1 MRRCL
6 AAPKI
11 AAMKFERDLPL
22 PSSSMGQYATELFD
36 RIGGMRSILE
46 ALPAAIYTTDAEGR
60 ITSFND
66 EAVRFSGRVPQL
78 GTDSWCVT
86 WKLYSPDG
94 TPLPHDQC
102 PMAVALRE
110 GRPVRG
116 VSAIAERPDGT
127 RVHFMPFPTPIKDA
141 NGKVIGAVNML
152 VDITEQK
159 RAEEA
164 QARLAAIVASS
175 VDAIFGTSLDGTI
188 QTWNRGAERLFGYS
202 AAEALG
208 QPVTI
213 IIPEDRHAEEAE
225 LSARIA
231 RGEVVMNFETVRR
244 TKDGRRFEIS
254 LTASPIR
261 NAAGRVVG
269 ASRIPRDITERKRAE
284 EARARLAAIVASSDD
299 AIVSKSLDGII
310 RTWNRGAER
319 MFVYTAEEA
328 VGKHITLI
336 IPEERRT
343 EADMVLGK
351 IGRGEVVD
359 HFETVRRAKDGRL
372 LDISL
377 TVSPIRDA
385 KGQVIGASKIA
396 RDISERRRMDA
407 ELGTLVAALRE
418 ADTRKDEFI
427 AMLAHELR
435 NPLSAIAV
443 ATDLLA
449 RSTIEDRKARFAVP
463 AIERQMRQLRRL
475 VDDLLN
481 MARITSGKLTLRR
494 EPLELKQFAERAIAD
509 YRALVANGTSIV
521 LQGTQAWV
529 DADPARLRQMI
540 ENLLDNATKY
550 GGRSITVTVSAD
562 EHGAHVS
569 VQDDGQGIASELQ
582 ALLFQPF
589 MQGEQ
594 PADREQRGLGLGLAL
609 VERLASLHGGSVA
622 AASDGPGKGST
633 FTIGLPLAKPAAT
646 DERRRAPV
654 AGKHRVLVVEDE
666 ADSREC
672 LKLLLETEGH
682 QVALTDNGPTA
693 LEEIARFRPDFALVD
708 VGLPG
713 MDGYEVARR
722 ARTLPGGKHLKLIA
736 ITGFGGDKHRR
747 RAQSAGFDMHVVKP
761 ISYEQLARVF
771 NGG

>member
-1 MRRCL
+1 
-6 AAPKI
+6 
-11 AAMKFERDLPL
+11 MKFERDLPFGA
-22 PSSSMGQYATELFD
+22 SSMGQYSTEVYD
-36 RIGGMRSILE
+36 RLGGLRAILE

-78 GTDSWCVT
+78 GSDSWCVT
-86 WKLYSPDG
+86 SKLYWPDG

-127 RVHFMPFPTPIKDA
+127 RVHFMPYPTPIRDTS
-141 NGKVIGAVNML
+141 GKVIGAVNML

-175 VDAIFGTSLDGTI
+175 VDAIFSTSLNGAI
-188 QTWNRGAERLFGYS
+188 QTWNSGAEYLFGYS

-208 QPVTI
+208 QPVAI
-213 IIPEDRHAEEAE
+213 IVPEDRVAEEAE

-231 RGEVVMNFETVRR
+231 RGEVVVNFETVRR
-244 TKDGRRFEIS
+244 AKDGRRFEVS
-254 LTASPIR
+254 LTASPVR

-269 ASRIPRDITERKRAE
+269 ASRIPRDISERKRAE
-284 EARARLAAIVASSDD
+284 EARSRLAAIVASSDD

-319 MFVYTAEEA
+319 IFGYTAEEA
-328 VGKHITLI
+328 TGRHIALI
-336 IPEERRT
+336 IPEDRRA
-343 EADMVLGK
+343 EEDMVLAKVRCGDT
-351 IGRGEVVD
+351 VD

-372 LDISL
+372 IDISL

-385 KGQVIGASKIA
+385 RGKVIGASKIA
-396 RDISERRRMDA
+396 RDISERKRMDA
-407 ELGTLVAALRE
+407 ELEMMVAALRE

-443 ATDLLA
+443 ATDLLT

-481 MARITSGKLTLRR
+481 MARITSGKLTLRK
-494 EPLELKQFAERAIAD
+494 EPLELKALAERAIAD
-509 YRALVANGTSIV
+509 YRAALVAAGTAIV
-521 LQGTQAWV
+521 LQGAEAWV

-550 GGRSITVTVSAD
+550 GGRNITVTVSAD
-562 EHGAHVS
+562 QHGAHLS
-569 VQDDGQGIASELQ
+569 VQDDGQGIAPEMQ
-582 ALLFQPF
+582 ASLFQPF
-589 MQGEQ
+589 VQGAQ

-609 VERLASLHGGSVA
+609 VERLASLHGGGVD
-622 AASDGPGKGST
+622 AASEGLGKGST
-633 FTIGLPLAKPAAT
+633 FTISLPLAKPAAR
-646 DERRRAPV
+646 DERRRTPIAT
-654 AGKHRVLVVEDE
+654 KRRVLVVEDE
-666 ADSREC
+666 VDSREC

-682 QVALTDNGPTA
+682 QVALTDNGAAA
-693 LEEIARFRPDFALVD
+693 LEEIARFRPDIALVD

-722 ARTLPGGKHLKLIA
+722 VRTLPGGKHLKLIA

-747 RAQSAGFDMHVVKP
+747 RAKSAGFDMHVVKP

-771 NGG
+771 NSG